1 MIDSLPFLL
10 AIFAVALLYA
20 SVGHGGAS
28 GYLAVMA
35 LFSVAPE
42 WLRPSALT
50 LNLLVSAIGSIAF
63 YRAGHFRNRLFWPL
77 ALSAIPF
84 AYLGGSLTIPDTAFR
99 LLLALALTIAVA
111 RLFMKAPTE
120 KEIRVPRLQA
130 LLPCGAVMGLAS
142 GLIGVGGGI
151 FLTPLVILM
160 RWAPPKTAAAISAP
174 FIFVNSFAGLLGL
187 RPAIGDFH
195 PQWLWMAAAVL
206 IGGLLGATWGSR
218 FASSRQIRYALA
230 GVLALAIGKLAF
242 A

>member
-1 MIDSLPFLL
+1 MIDALPFLL

-42 WLRPSALT
+42 WLRPTALT
-50 LNLLVSAIGSIAF
+50 LNVLVSAIGTVAF
-63 YRAGHFRNRLFWPL
+63 YRAGHFRSRLFWPL
-77 ALSAIPF
+77 GLSAIPF
-84 AYLGGSLTIPDTAFR
+84 AFIGGSVSIPDSLFR
-99 LLLALALTIAVA
+99 WLLALALGVAIA
-111 RLFMKAPTE
+111 RLFMRAPAE
-120 KEIRVPRLQA
+120 SDFHIPPLSVLI
-130 LLPCGAVMGLAS
+130 PCGAVMGLVS

-160 RWAPPKTAAAISAP
+160 RWAPAKTAAAISAP
-174 FIFVNSFAGLLGL
+174 FIFVNSLAGLLGL
-187 RPAIGDFH
+187 RPAIGDLH
-195 PQWLWMAAAVL
+195 PLVLWMALAVL
-206 IGGLLGATWGSR
+206 VAGFLGAAWGSHI
-218 FASSRQIRYALA
+218 ASSRQVRYALA

>member
-10 AIFAVALLYA
+10 AIFVVALLYA

-42 WLRPSALT
+42 WLRPSALV
-50 LNLLVSAIGSIAF
+50 LNLLVSAIGSVAF

-77 ALSAIPF
+77 ALSAMPF
-84 AYLGGSLTIPDTAFR
+84 AYLGGSLIIPDTAFR
-99 LLLALALTIAVA
+99 WLLALALTIAIG
-111 RLFMKAPTE
+111 RLFLRMPAE
-120 KEIRVPRLQA
+120 KETHMPRFRI
-130 LLPCGAVMGLAS
+130 LLPCGAIMGLAS

-160 RWAPPKTAAAISAP
+160 RWATPKTAAAISAP
-174 FIFVNSFAGLLGL
+174 FIFVNSLAGLLGL
-187 RPAIGDFH
+187 RPAITDYH
-195 PQWLWMAAAVL
+195 PQLLWMAIAVL
-206 IGGLLGATWGSR
+206 IGGFLGAAWGSR